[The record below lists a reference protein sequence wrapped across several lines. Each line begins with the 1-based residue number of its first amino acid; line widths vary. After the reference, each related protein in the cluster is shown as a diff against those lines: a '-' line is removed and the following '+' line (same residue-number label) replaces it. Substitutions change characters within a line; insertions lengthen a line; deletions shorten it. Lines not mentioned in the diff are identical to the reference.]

1 MDSLSMT
8 MSLPLLDGLGT
19 TLFIA
24 LVSLLVCI
32 VPGSLLY
39 FGRKS
44 GITLLYILCTA
55 YVEFFEGIPIILQL
69 FFLYYGLPLL
79 SPGLSLTAPLTAILV
94 LSLNG
99 AGILSTFSKMF
110 SQVEGS
116 SPTFNSRIKTL
127 ALSAVKVFGE
137 LVKYSSLLAVIGMA
151 ELTRMANLAMQA
163 KATISYMVGAALIY
177 VIINLVVKIAINV
190 LQRRFLSMKKDC

>member
-1 MDSLSMT
+1 MDSLSTT

-44 GITLLYILCTA
+44 GITPLYILCTA
-55 YVEFFEGIPIILQL
+55 YVELFEGIPIILQL

-99 AGILSTFSKMF
+99 ARNLSTFSKMF

-116 SPTFNSRIKTL
+116 SPTFNSRIRTL
-127 ALSAVKVFGE
+127 TLSAVKVFGE

-177 VIINLVVKIAINV
+177 VIINLVVKIAIKV
-190 LQRRFLSMKKDC
+190 LQRRFLSIKKDS

>member
-1 MDSLSMT
+1 MDSLSTT

-44 GITLLYILCTA
+44 RITPLYILCTA
-55 YVEFFEGIPIILQL
+55 YVELFEGIPIILQL

-99 AGILSTFSKMF
+99 AGNLSTFSKMF

-116 SPTFNSRIKTL
+116 SPTFNSRIRALT
-127 ALSAVKVFGE
+127 LSAVKVFGE

-177 VIINLVVKIAINV
+177 GIINLAVKIVIKV
-190 LQRRFLSMKKDC
+190 LQRRFLS

>member
-1 MDSLSMT
+1 MDSLST
-8 MSLPLLDGLGT
+8 TISLPLLDGLGT

-44 GITLLYILCTA
+44 GITPLYILCTA

-79 SPGLSLTAPLTAILV
+79 SPGLTLTAPLTAILV

-99 AGILSTFSKMF
+99 AGNLSTFSKMF

-127 ALSAVKVFGE
+127 TLSAVKVFGE

-151 ELTRMANLAMQA
+151 ELTRMANLVMQA

-177 VIINLVVKIAINV
+177 VIINLIVKIAIKV
-190 LQRRFLSMKKDC
+190 LQRQFLSMKKDS

>member
-44 GITLLYILCTA
+44 GITPLYILCTA

-99 AGILSTFSKMF
+99 AGNLSTFSKMF

-163 KATISYMVGAALIY
+163 KATISYMIGAALIY
-177 VIINLVVKIAINV
+177 VIINLVVKIAIKV
-190 LQRRFLSMKKDC
+190 LQRRFLSMKKDS